1 MNKFIIA
8 TAITLLSTQ
17 AFASLS
23 VNDGLSSCRFSNS
36 EAAVN
41 YARALEGSTKAA
53 ALLKRGDLAQVESC
67 STAMTEALAKGVS
80 YNELAKTV
88 NTSFNHLENGM
99 EITIELRGKDFYE
112 VKGDALT
119 GTKSTIEGD
128 FDMVISVEGSRNEIS
143 QGVPTKQILNKMKL
157 NVVSKKAVQ
166 IIFEEHEIDIV
177 VPAVVKKTLFGKLKQ
192 ISISAE
198 NLERAIAPALT
209 AQGLD
214 LADGFNLNT
223 EKGSFTMDY
232 SVSAMDCGVNQLDE
246 FECGS
251 SFIFQL
257 SAQF

>member
-17 AFASLS
+17 VFASLS
-23 VNDGLSSCRFSNS
+23 VNDGLSSCRFSKS
-36 EAAVN
+36 EAAIN

-88 NTSFNHLENGM
+88 NTNFNHLENGM
-99 EITIELRGKDFYE
+99 EITVELRGKDFYE
-112 VKGDALT
+112 VKGDNLT

-128 FDMVISVEGSRNEIS
+128 FDMVISVEGSRNEIT
-143 QGVPTKQILNKMKL
+143 QGIPAREFLNKMKL
-157 NVVSKKAVQ
+157 NIVSKKAVQ
-166 IIFEEHEIDIV
+166 IIFEEYDVDTV
-177 VPAVVKKTLFGKLKQ
+177 VPAIVKKSLFGKIKQ
-192 ISISAE
+192 ISIKAE
-198 NLERAIAPALT
+198 DLERAIAPVLS

-214 LADGFNLNT
+214 LAEDFKLNT

-246 FECGS
+246 FECRS